1 LAKLECGHG
10 HQQRILRAGEH
21 KEDLRGHLNFQDVIG
36 IRHMN
41 QRVVQ
46 HDAIHDLWRGED
58 LSQRALPALV
68 RFAEKGEIGVHTWMQ
83 FLNVGFGHLRPHG
96 HRVEVRDPH
105 DERRLLRRIQGLAH
119 ARDNRHDGAVYRG
132 IDVGEAKIGLINLQ
146 IRLRLFDL
154 SGDRVYLCQPLLAEC
169 RGCGDCR
176 LSLRVGCIGRLLL
189 LRTDQAP
196 LCQGV
201 VAVLLT
207 LSERELCPSVSE
219 LCREGFDL
227 GVGLPPLRLDPAVLA
242 HIERRF
248 AHRKIP
254 MPDNNR
260 KQAMVPESAEVLPNP
275 NGTAPGLFLKDRG
288 RCIALLPGVPAE
300 MKPLLTEQ
308 VIPRIR
314 EAFGIG
320 SRIVSRILKTCGI
333 SESKVDQAI
342 GDYFREMRNPTI
354 GVLAHAGEIHIRL
367 TCKGD
372 DPATINRL
380 LDDLEGKIRARL
392 GPLIFGRDE
401 EKLEA
406 LVGQLL
412 RARQATLAVAESCTG
427 GLLASRLTDIPGS
440 SEYFERGVVAY
451 STDAKEEILAVPP
464 QFLRD
469 FGAVSL
475 EVARAMADGARRLSG
490 TSFGLA
496 ITGIAGPTGGTPEK
510 PVGLVCIAL
519 AWEGGHVEREYR
531 LHGGRELIKYRAA
544 QMALEMLRRHL
555 LSVPIT
561 ES

>member
-1 LAKLECGHG
+1 MGAEILTIGTELLLGQIVDTNASWIAQRLAESGIDLFYKTTVGDNAA
-10 HQQRILRAGEH
+10 RIEAAFRLALSRA
-21 KEDLRGHLNFQDVIG
+21 DVIIATG
-36 IRHMN
+36 GLGPTE
-41 QRVVQ
+41 
-46 HDAIHDLWRGED
+46 DDL
-58 LSQRALPALV
+58 
-68 RFAEKGEIGVHTWMQ
+68 T
-83 FLNVGFGHLRPHG
+83 
-96 HRVEVRDPH
+96 RD
-105 DERRLLRRIQGLAH
+105 
-119 ARDNRHDGAVYRG
+119 
-132 IDVGEAKIGLINLQ
+132 
-146 IRLRLFDL
+146 
-154 SGDRVYLCQPLLAEC
+154 
-169 RGCGDCR
+169 
-176 LSLRVGCIGRLLL
+176 
-189 LRTDQAP
+189 
-196 LCQGV
+196 V
-201 VAVLLT
+201 VAALL
-207 LSERELCPSVSE
+207 ER
-219 LCREGFDL
+219 
-227 GVGLPPLRLDPAVLA
+227 PLRLDPAVLA

-260 KQAMVPESAEVLPNP
+260 KQAMVPEGAEVLPNP

-288 RCIALLPGVPAE
+288 RCIALLPGVPVE

-308 VIPRIR
+308 VIPRVR
-314 EAFGIG
+314 DAFGIG

-372 DPATINRL
+372 DPATITRL
-380 LDDLEGKIRARL
+380 LDDLEGKIRDRL

-412 RARQATLAVAESCTG
+412 RGRGATLAVAESCTG

-440 SEYFERGVVAY
+440 SDYFERGVVAY

-464 QFLRD
+464 QLLRD

-510 PVGLVCIAL
+510 PVGLACIAL

-531 LHGGRELIKYRAA
+531 LHGGRELIKYRAS
-544 QMALEMLRRHL
+544 QMALELLRRHL